1 MQNFNAQT
9 NTQEEE
15 EKPLVSVNE
24 DKDENL
30 IQEDNTMV
38 IKDASMSGKAKII
51 QLETYITKA
60 DKLVFYVNIVSF
72 GFLTIFNLNKIY
84 H

>member
-1 MQNFNAQT
+1 
-9 NTQEEE
+9 
-15 EKPLVSVNE
+15 
-24 DKDENL
+24 
-30 IQEDNTMV
+30 MV